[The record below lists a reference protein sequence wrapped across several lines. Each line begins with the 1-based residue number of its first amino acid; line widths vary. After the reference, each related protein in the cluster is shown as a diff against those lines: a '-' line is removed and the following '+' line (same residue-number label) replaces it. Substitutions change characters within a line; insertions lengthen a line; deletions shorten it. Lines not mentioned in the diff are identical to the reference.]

1 MLGLKP
7 PELAI
12 GAPINIQ
19 LHEGRDLEKQMSRL
33 AEFVLRDGTVALSR
47 HPRWL
52 IALREGLR
60 HSVYCL
66 EAVRGEQTS
75 GILPLAYVQS
85 LLFGRF
91 LVSLPYLNVGGVVA
105 DDSAVAGLL
114 IDRAVQLADSLD
126 VRYLELRQEK
136 PLKHPA
142 LLDGLGTKVH
152 MRLPLPSSSDLL
164 WKQLDCKV
172 RNQVRKAQK
181 NGLQVTWGGIDQLAD
196 FFTVFSQNMRD
207 LGTPTYGKRLFSSIT
222 TCFPEQSE
230 FCVVRT
236 GGKAIAAALLL
247 HGWGTSEV
255 PSASS
260 LRRYNSSCANML
272 LYWHL
277 LARTI
282 ERGHSSFDFGRST
295 RGSATHRFKAQWG
308 ATEYAASWQYFL
320 RRGAIGDMRPYN
332 PRYRF
337 LVRNWQRIPVWLTR
351 LIGPHIVRG
360 IP

>member
-7 PELAI
+7 AEVVI
-12 GAPINIQ
+12 VSPIHIQ
-19 LHEGRDLEKQMSRL
+19 LHEGRDLVKQIPRL
-33 AEFVLRDGTVALSR
+33 ADFVLRDGNVALSR
-47 HPRWL
+47 HPGWL
-52 IALREGLR
+52 IVLRDGLR
-60 HSVYCL
+60 HSPYCL
-66 EAVRGEQTS
+66 EAVRGEKTS

-105 DDSAVAGLL
+105 DDGADLL

-136 PLKHPA
+136 PQKHPA
-142 LLDGLGTKVH
+142 LVDGLGTKVH
-152 MRLPLPSSSDLL
+152 MRLTLPSSSEQL

-181 NGLQVTWGGIDQLAD
+181 NGLQATWGTTNQLAD

-207 LGTPTYGKRLFSSIT
+207 LGTPTYGKRLFSSILES
-222 TCFPEQSE
+222 FPNQTE

-236 GGKAIAAALLL
+236 GGKPVAAALLL
-247 HGWGTSEV
+247 HGRGTSEV

-260 LRRYNSSCANML
+260 LRQFNSSCANML

-282 ERGHSSFDFGRST
+282 ERGHSVFDFGRST

-308 ATEYAASWQYFL
+308 ATENAAAWQYFL
-320 RRGAIGDMRPYN
+320 RRGAIGDMRPDN

-351 LIGPHIVRG
+351 LIGPSIVRG